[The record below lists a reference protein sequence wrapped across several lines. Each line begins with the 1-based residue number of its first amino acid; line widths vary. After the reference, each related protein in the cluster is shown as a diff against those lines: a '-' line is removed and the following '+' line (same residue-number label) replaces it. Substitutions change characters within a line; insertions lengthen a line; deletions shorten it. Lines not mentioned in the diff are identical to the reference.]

1 MAKKLSLREFQE
13 YLAKRLTSAARGE
26 ISTALL
32 GVQSGK
38 ESWLLNLA
46 DAGEIIPVGALTP
59 VPLTHPWFGG
69 MANIRGNLY
78 SVVDFSAFR
87 GGEPTPINA
96 NARLVLIG
104 TRFDVNCALLVSRML
119 GLRPAEALK
128 PLADDAA
135 GRPKWVGGRFQ
146 DNEGR
151 QWRRLDV
158 PGLIATPGFMQVGL

>member
-26 ISTALL
+26 ISSALL

-46 DAGEIIPVGALTP
+46 DAGEILPVGALTP
-59 VPLTHPWFGG
+59 VPLTQPWFAG

-87 GGEPTPINA
+87 GGEPTPVNA

-119 GLRPAEALK
+119 GLRPAEVLK
-128 PLADDAA
+128 PVADDGAP
-135 GRPKWVGGRFQ
+135 RPEWMNGKFQ
-146 DNEGR
+146 DAEGR
-151 QWRRLDV
+151 HWWRLNV